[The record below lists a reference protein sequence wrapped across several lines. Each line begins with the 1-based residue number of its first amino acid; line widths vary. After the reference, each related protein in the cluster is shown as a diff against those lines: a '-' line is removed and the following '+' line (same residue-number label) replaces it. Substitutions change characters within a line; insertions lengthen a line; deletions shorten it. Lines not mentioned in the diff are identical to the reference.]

1 MKIVALAGS
10 VVGKKTLTVMNY
22 VAQKM
27 ATDFSEIDFELI
39 ELAQKDIQFSDGRN
53 YLEYS
58 GDTLE
63 VTTKIMAADALII
76 GTPIFQAAIPGSVKN
91 IFDLLPEKALRDKVV
106 SLVIT
111 AGSPEHYLVAEMQLK
126 PILAYM
132 KAQVLPEIVFVEGQD
147 LYRNEIIN
155 HDIIFRLDKLVEDT
169 VLMVET
175 FKILRQKQEDALF

>member
-1 MKIVALAGS
+1 
-10 VVGKKTLTVMNY
+10 
-22 VAQKM
+22 
-27 ATDFSEIDFELI
+27 
-39 ELAQKDIQFSDGRN
+39 
-53 YLEYS
+53 
-58 GDTLE
+58 
-63 VTTKIMAADALII
+63 
-76 GTPIFQAAIPGSVKN
+76 
-91 IFDLLPEKALRDKVV
+91 
-106 SLVIT
+106 
-111 AGSPEHYLVAEMQLK
+111 MQLK